1 MGKEKTIFEKGA
13 SAGDMKAKNPEE
25 FSADFG
31 GPVRYHIDSRIYI
44 FSCCRR
50 TKLVNQTL
58 FPSTELL
65 GCLNGER
72 YVLATTV
79 ADPIPQ
85 ASPDLER
92 GGKRIDYEDG
102 WRAAIGLLH
111 PEHPLGGNGDW
122 FTGADQATMSEGVNL
137 IAQGLWPSRT
147 NPPEE
152 SDILRAEAL
161 RDKRYRRL
169 TDFAFQKA
177 AKGSRHL
184 ADFLHEHE
192 DVADAM
198 DALGLTADWHR
209 GNRKVLATCPNCGD
223 PVAQGLAFHKS
234 SVTDR
239 LCVIDPARAFAA
251 KAITKEEMEE
261 LLTSPAV

>member
-13 SAGDMKAKNPEE
+13 SAGDMKAKNPDE
-25 FSADFG
+25 FGTSFG
-31 GPVRYHIDSRIYI
+31 SQVRYHIDGEVFI
-44 FSCCRR
+44 FSCARR
-50 TKLVNQTL
+50 TFNVNQTL

-72 YVLATTV
+72 FVLSATV

-111 PEHPLGGNGDW
+111 PEHPLGANGDW
-122 FTGADQATMSEGVNL
+122 FTGADQGTMSEGVNL

-147 NPPEE
+147 NPPSEQ
-152 SDILRAEAL
+152 DIRRAEAF

-169 TDFAFQKA
+169 TDLAFQKA
-177 AKGSRHL
+177 ARGSKHL

-192 DVADAM
+192 DVHDAM
-198 DALGLTADWHR
+198 DALGLSADWHR
-209 GNRKVLATCPNCGD
+209 SNRKVMASCPNCGD
-223 PVAQGLAFHKS
+223 AITPGLAFHKS
-234 SVTDR
+234 SVTDT
-239 LCVIDPARAFAA
+239 LCIIDAERAYRA
-251 KAITKEEMEE
+251 KAITKAEMEE
-261 LLTSPAV
+261 ILTAPMV